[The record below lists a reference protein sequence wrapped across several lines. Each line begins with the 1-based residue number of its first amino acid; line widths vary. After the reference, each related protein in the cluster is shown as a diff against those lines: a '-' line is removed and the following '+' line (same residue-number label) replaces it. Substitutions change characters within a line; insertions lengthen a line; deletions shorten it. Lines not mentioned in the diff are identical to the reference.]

1 MTMNLRTLLFVP
13 AITSLLVACTAETIV
28 TNPAPSDTPT
38 PTEPTTP
45 GTEPGTTPGTEPGK
59 PTAPAKSPTLAIDG
73 SFAGGA
79 GITDGTNDL
88 YAATP
93 GPSGAVYVTLRK
105 AGGALGWGGGTL
117 VRRYLED
124 GTRDAAFAAQ
134 GELDTKLVGNP
145 QALATDAKGNV
156 LVGGSGYYD
165 GQTPDSGNEVVVL
178 RVTSAGAVDAT
189 YGSGGRIKLTTFT
202 TANTWTTSLRVRD
215 DGGAFVAVWGRTN
228 GKERYGAHLVSPTGT
243 AVTGFGTGGVMS
255 SPFPTD
261 GALALGND
269 VAVPSTSGYL
279 RYGPDGAAKGTL
291 ISDGVAMAKKAP
303 DGSFIAVVSDGTSLS
318 LAHFF
323 ATGTKDATFAASAV
337 TDSFADYL
345 PLADGSVLT
354 ADGADLSWVSPAGGA
369 ATVVVKGAKATAL
382 GLTDKGKLLVTSG
395 AGGNGGKVVR
405 YTM

>member
-1 MTMNLRTLLFVP
+1 MKRSSLLFFAGISSVL
-13 AITSLLVACTAETIV
+13 AACTSETIV
-28 TNPAPSDTPT
+28 TKPGAGGDDPTDPAAPGSDA
-38 PTEPTTP
+38 
-45 GTEPGTTPGTEPGK
+45 GTTPATDSGK
-59 PTAPAKSPTLAIDG
+59 PTDPAKPPSLTVDG
-73 SFAGGA
+73 TFAGGS
-79 GITDGTNDL
+79 GVTDATHDL

-93 GPSGAVYVTLRK
+93 GPNGAVYVTLRK
-105 AGGALGWGGGTL
+105 AGGAIGWGGGTL

-124 GTRDAAFAAQ
+124 GSRDAAFGAQ

-165 GQTPDSGNEVVVL
+165 GSTPDTGNEVVVM

-202 TANTWTTSLRVRD
+202 TANTFTTSLRVRD

-228 GKERYGAHLVSPTGT
+228 GKERFGGHLVSATGA
-243 AVTGFGTGGVMS
+243 AVNGFGTNGLMS

-261 GALALGND
+261 GALTVGND
-269 VAVPSTSGYL
+269 VAVPTPSGYL
-279 RYGPDGAAKGTL
+279 LYGPDGAAKGTL
-291 ISDGVAMAKKAP
+291 IADGVAMAKMAP
-303 DGSFIAVVSDGTSLS
+303 DGSFVAVVSDGTSLS
-318 LAHFF
+318 LAHFS
-323 ATGTKDATFAASAV
+323 ASGDKDKAFAASKV
-337 TDSFADYL
+337 TDNFADYV

-369 ATVVVKGAKATAL
+369 ATVVVKGVSATAL
-382 GLTDKGKLLVTSG
+382 QLTAKGKLLVTRG
-395 AGGNGGKVVR
+395 AGGKGGTVVR